1 MLGPF
6 NTLPKPEGCARLS
19 STLIK
24 NGLVVTQNAN
34 REVLRTDVLVNG
46 TRIEQVGQVGRD
58 ADDVVDASGCVV
70 MPGLINCHAHVSM
83 AVMRSVADDV
93 RLEGFL
99 ERTFAIDSK
108 RTNEDIAAGAALGC
122 LEMARTGTTTFLDLY
137 YAQDVIAKSVEQV
150 GIRGYL
156 GWAVL
161 DQEFTT
167 QKGDPVKNCEK
178 FIMAHKGR
186 TLVKPVVAPQGVYV
200 CSDETFRKAREL
212 AKREATFCH
221 YHLSETRYEVYEF
234 QKKTGKRPVEHLAE
248 TGFLAKGDIAAHGV
262 WLTINEVRMLAKAGV
277 SVAHCPTSNMKLA
290 SGGFAPLPEMFA
302 NGVTVCLGT
311 DGASSNNSLDMF
323 LEMKF
328 ASLMHKA
335 HRWDATVVPAQKA
348 LDLATV
354 DAAAALGASK
364 DLGSIEPGKK
374 ADIVIVDC
382 STPGMTPTT
391 RENAV
396 SNLVY
401 ASPSQAVRDTMVDGR
416 FVLRDREFVTVDE
429 GKVLADARDKAA
441 ALLARC

>member
-1 MLGPF
+1 M
-6 NTLPKPEGCARLS
+6 TQDARR
-19 STLIK
+19 
-24 NGLVVTQNAN
+24 Q
-34 REVLRTDVLVNG
+34 VLRADVLVNG
-46 TRIEQVGQVGRD
+46 TRIEQVGSIERD
-58 ADDVVDASGCVV
+58 ADEVVDASGCVV
-70 MPGLINCHAHVSM
+70 MPGLINCHAHVAM
-83 AVMRSVADDV
+83 AVMRSVADDM

-99 ERTFAIDSK
+99 ERTFAVDSK
-108 RTNEDIAAGAALGC
+108 RTADDIAAGASLGC
-122 LEMARTGTTTFLDLY
+122 LEMARTGTTAFLDLY

-150 GIRGYL
+150 GLRGYL

-186 TLVKPVVAPQGVYV
+186 ALIKPVVAPQGVYV
-200 CSDETFRKAREL
+200 CSDETFRRAKEL
-212 AKREATFCH
+212 ARRESTFCH
-221 YHLSETRYEVYEF
+221 YHLSETRYEVYEY
-234 QKKTGKRPVEHLAE
+234 QKRTGKRPVEHLSD
-248 TGFLAKGDIAAHGV
+248 TGFLSKGDVAAHGV

-290 SGGFAPLPEMFA
+290 SGGFAPLPEMYS

-348 LDLATV
+348 LDMATV

-382 STPGMTPTT
+382 NTPGMTPTT
-391 RENAV
+391 EVNAV
-396 SNLVY
+396 ANLVY
-401 ASPSQAVRDTMVDGR
+401 ASPSHSIRDTMVDGR
-416 FVLRDREFVTVDE
+416 FVLRDRAFVTVDE
-429 GKVLADARDKAA
+429 DEVLVDARDRAA
-441 ALLARC
+441 GLLSRCP